1 VKSLARQ
8 GRRLEIDRYQMY
20 RVTGEEEHLI
30 ALDFGE
36 VVEAQLVAIG
46 LPSNA
51 DCLGEGCIIGLYFKS
66 E

>member
-1 VKSLARQ
+1 M
-8 GRRLEIDRYQMY
+8 EIDRYQMY